1 MEVRGNV
8 KQLVPVMAVMLVI
21 LGLFT
26 ACGKSA
32 EQQIAKQLEL
42 GNKYLTEAD
51 YEAAIVVFNK
61 VITLDEKNAVGYIG
75 LMEAYQKSGNIDEAI
90 QYGESGLEKNDE
102 DSLKNKLLEVYQKK
116 QLEAEGDDLLRISI
130 YRKMLQ
136 LDSEQE
142 SVYLELAALYETQ
155 HDYEQSMEVLRD
167 GLGNVANPENLRL
180 KLRQTVD
187 SCKEH
192 LLDTIEG
199 KFNVEIRGTSF
210 RDYNGDKNYELFAIG
225 KVIGLDEENIYYCG
239 NSGKICEQVYTINL
253 QENNPGCAFCDIE
266 YQGQTYFC
274 PYFDTEGY
282 IFGIEDGMP
291 FTLAENLKVSDGE
304 VEKIEAYFTEV
315 VAQKYDHY

>member
-8 KQLVPVMAVMLVI
+8 KGLVSVMAVMVII

-32 EQQIAKQLEL
+32 EQQITEQLEI

-51 YEAAIVVFNK
+51 YEAAIVAFNK
-61 VITLDEKNAVGYIG
+61 VITLDGKNTAGYIG

-116 QLEAEGDDLLRISI
+116 QLEAEGDDLLRISL
-130 YRKMLQ
+130 YKKMLQ

-142 SVYLELAALYETQ
+142 FVYLELAALYETQ

-167 GLGNVANPENLRL
+167 GLGKVANPENLRL

-187 SCKEH
+187 SCKEY

-199 KFNVEIRGTSF
+199 RFNVEIRGTSF
-210 RDYNGDKNYELFAIG
+210 RDYDGDRNYELFAIG
-225 KVIGLDEENIYYCG
+225 KMAGLNEESIYYCG
-239 NSGKICEQVYTINL
+239 NSGKVCEQIYTINL
-253 QENNPGCAFCDIE
+253 QENDHRRAFCDIE

-282 IFGIEDGMP
+282 VFGIEDGMP
-291 FTLAENLKVSDGE
+291 FTLAENLKVPDGKA
-304 VEKIEAYFTEV
+304 EKIEAYFTEV
-315 VAQKYDHY
+315 VVQKYDHY